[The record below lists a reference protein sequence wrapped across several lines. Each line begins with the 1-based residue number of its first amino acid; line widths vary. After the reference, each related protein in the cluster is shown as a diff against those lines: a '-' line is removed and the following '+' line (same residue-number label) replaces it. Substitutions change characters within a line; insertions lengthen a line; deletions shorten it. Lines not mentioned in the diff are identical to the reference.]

1 MLIIYVK
8 HSDADTE
15 SELEEAPSEAKESHP
30 LGSKAPLISEE
41 FEASEQSG
49 TRTISS
55 YSSALSDS
63 TAPLVLTSPSPT
75 LPVRKRYQGTS
86 KLIEYTKGESSEPD
100 SEREG

>member
-1 MLIIYVK
+1 
-8 HSDADTE
+8 
-15 SELEEAPSEAKESHP
+15 
-30 LGSKAPLISEE
+30 KAPLISEE

-75 LPVRKRYQGTS
+75 LGHLARVT
-86 KLIEYTKGESSEPD
+86 
-100 SEREG
+100 